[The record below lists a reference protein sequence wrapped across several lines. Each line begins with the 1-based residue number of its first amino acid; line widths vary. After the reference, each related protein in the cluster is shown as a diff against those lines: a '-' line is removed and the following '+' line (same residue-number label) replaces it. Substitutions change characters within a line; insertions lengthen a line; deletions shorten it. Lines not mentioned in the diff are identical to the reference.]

1 MLFRRFSIGARL
13 TICFGVT
20 MLIIGF
26 TGLFGLF
33 QMAKLEGVTN
43 ELANVRLPAILA
55 AKKINASI
63 SVIRIEGFRLRQS
76 LDANTRASSKATISL
91 SQDAV
96 LQSIAAYRAHGVR
109 SSEKE
114 IINTLEAAFTKYM
127 QALNGLV
134 AAQEQKSLSDSEL
147 ARLHELLLEDG
158 SSLVAHMNTLSKI
171 NEDGADIVAQTTH
184 DVYHRSM
191 LIIWF
196 DIGISL
202 TATLALAW
210 GLTRSLVAPIREAL
224 AVAETIAA
232 GDLSRVIDER
242 GGDEPAQLLQSMH
255 RMQSSL
261 KSTIKGIS
269 HSADQLACAAEELK
283 VVMSSSSDGL
293 RRQSAQIQQAATAV
307 AQMSTAVDEVASN
320 AVHTSELSKESDQ
333 ESKRGQEQIIE
344 TINLIQSLAKEVL
357 MTSEHAEHFSTK
369 TREITKVLGVISS
382 ISDQTNLLAL
392 NAAIEAARA
401 GEAGRGFAVVA
412 DEVRSLARRTQ
423 GSTLEIG
430 SLLDEIRTG
439 TTQTVEALTSS
450 GEKAILTLERARSA
464 DVALSQITLAI
475 SNINRR
481 NFLIASS
488 AEQQALAAK
497 EVDRSLV
504 EIWDLSTLSA
514 VGASQTNIA
523 STELSNLA
531 VALQSTVMRFTM

>member
-1 MLFRRFSIGARL
+1 VAITL
-13 TICFGVT
+13 
-20 MLIIGF
+20 LIICF

-33 QMAKLEGVTN
+33 QMANLEGVTS

-55 AKKINASI
+55 AKNINDSI
-63 SVIRIEGFRLRQS
+63 LAIRLEGLKLRQS
-76 LDANTRASSKATISL
+76 SDPHTRAGSKAIIL
-91 SQDAV
+91 SSQQTV
-96 LQSIAAYRAHGVR
+96 IQSIATYRAHGVQ
-109 SSEKE
+109 SSEE
-114 IINTLEAAFTKYM
+114 DIITTLEASFTKYM
-127 QALNGLV
+127 QALNRLV
-134 AAQEQKSLSDSEL
+134 AAQEQKSLSESEL
-147 ARLHELLLEDG
+147 DTLHELLLKDS
-158 SSLVAHMNTLSKI
+158 SSLVTHMDALSKI
-171 NEDGADIVAQTTH
+171 NEERADVAAQTTH

-191 LIIWF
+191 LVIWL
-196 DIGISL
+196 DIFISVA
-202 TATLALAW
+202 ATTALAW

-232 GDLSRVIDER
+232 GDLSRLIDTR
-242 GGDEPAQLLQSMH
+242 GGDEPALLLQSMH

-261 KSTIKGIS
+261 RGTLKGIS
-269 HSADQLACAAEELK
+269 DSADQLACAAAEMK
-283 VVMSSSSDGL
+283 VVMGSSSDGL

-333 ESKRGQEQIIE
+333 ESKRGQEQILE
-344 TINLIQSLAKEVL
+344 TINLIQSLAQEVL

-412 DEVRSLARRTQ
+412 DEVRSLAKRTQ
-423 GSTLEIG
+423 GSTLEIS
-430 SLLDEIRTG
+430 SLIDEIRTG
-439 TTQTVEALTSS
+439 TTQTVEALKSS
-450 GEKAILTLERARSA
+450 GNKAILTLERARSA
-464 DVALSQITLAI
+464 DLALSQITLAI
-475 SNINRR
+475 STINQR

-504 EIWDLSTLSA
+504 EIRDLSTLSA
-514 VGASQTNIA
+514 VGASQTNTA

-531 VALQSTVMRFTM
+531 VALQATVMKFTL